1 MAGVACSPREVPGR
15 SLGQTTG
22 RSHQLE
28 VFTGPRQR
36 VWGAEYGWG
45 PGGRG
50 QSLLTGAS
58 GPLSGKAG
66 PARPRLR
73 GSGVKRGRRE
83 GPSSGPARGAQAG
96 RRGLSA
102 SDPRASPEPAPSSP
116 SSPLL
121 GSLPLPT
128 PGSSLWPHFTGEGP
142 RGQRGRACC
151 PRAPRLV
158 CGGAGA
164 PPSLH
169 PQLWAAR
176 ALVTL
181 GRGCCPRP
189 WLPRLCNGC
198 ERPARPPCQR
208 RQGTAHRKHGGS
220 PGERL
225 ATPRPLRGVAVV
237 PPAAL
242 CKERGGNGVSD
253 AFIHSFI
260 CSFGQRLWGRPWE

>member
-1 MAGVACSPREVPGR
+1 M
-15 SLGQTTG
+15 
-22 RSHQLE
+22 
-28 VFTGPRQR
+28 
-36 VWGAEYGWG
+36 WGAEYGWR

-128 PGSSLWPHFTGEGP
+128 PHFTGEGP

-169 PQLWAAR
+169 PQLLGCARPCHAGEGLLPPALASSSVQWVREARSASLPEASGDGTSEAWWKPRR
-176 ALVTL
+176 ALSDPEATAGG
-181 GRGCCPRP
+181 GRGSPSCP
-189 WLPRLCNGC
+189 L
-198 ERPARPPCQR
+198 
-208 RQGTAHRKHGGS
+208 
-220 PGERL
+220 
-225 ATPRPLRGVAVV
+225 
-237 PPAAL
+237 
-242 CKERGGNGVSD
+242 
-253 AFIHSFI
+253 
-260 CSFGQRLWGRPWE
+260 

>member
-1 MAGVACSPREVPGR
+1 MLTAGGPGPE
-15 SLGQTTG
+15 S
-22 RSHQLE
+22 
-28 VFTGPRQR
+28 GPDHGAFAPARG
-36 VWGAEYGWG
+36 VHGSETAWWGAEYGWG

-96 RRGLSA
+96 GRGLSA

-128 PGSSLWPHFTGEGP
+128 PRSSLWPHFTGEGP

-225 ATPRPLRGVAVV
+225 ATPRPLREVAVV

-242 CKERGGNGVSD
+242 CKERVTHS
-253 AFIHSFI
+253 FIHSFAPLANV
-260 CSFGQRLWGRPWE
+260 CGAGLGNRA